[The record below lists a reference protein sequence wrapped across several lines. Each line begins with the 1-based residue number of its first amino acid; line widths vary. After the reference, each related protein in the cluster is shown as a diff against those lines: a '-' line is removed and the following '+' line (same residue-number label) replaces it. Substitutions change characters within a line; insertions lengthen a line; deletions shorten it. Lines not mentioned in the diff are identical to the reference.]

1 LRENSLSSAS
11 FSRNYNKKQII
22 AFMQIQHPDIK
33 TLFIS
38 IPKKQFLYKITTQIS
53 ERLNWF
59 PNKKRKFLLRKG
71 AKKEKKG

>member
-1 LRENSLSSAS
+1 
-11 FSRNYNKKQII
+11 
-22 AFMQIQHPDIK
+22 MQIQHPDIK